1 MNCGILSPSD
11 AALNEKGGAFAARV
25 NLLGLA
31 SMRSIPVSFRP
42 RAVILGFCLSLLLS
56 ACAAKGPLV
65 PPDPPEVRDVTDL
78 PQDLFA
84 YLGPD
89 GGRSVFAPDVQAGM
103 LRGFLTGHFAPWER
117 TSPPKD
123 PGDAFWGLNHFAAKT
138 VYGENLLRRSPA
150 WMAEMRRLSRPEDFP
165 NFGRP
170 AVAVVHTSLR
180 VLPTLEPAFLNR
192 HLPGEGFPF
201 DYLQN
206 TAIWAGTPLYLSHL
220 SADGAFALAHC
231 RYASGWVPLAD
242 VAFAGPEF
250 RKEFQ
255 STPLVAVTRDRVP
268 LADEHGL
275 FRFEARVGMILP
287 LVRASARG
295 YEVLL
300 PIRDARG
307 EAVTMR
313 GLLPPSAAAPLPL
326 PATAANLARVGDS
339 MLGEPYGWGGM
350 YGHRDCSAL
359 LLDLYT
365 PFGLGLPRNSR
376 QQGKAGEYISLEGL
390 SDQDKETAI
399 LARGVPFASL
409 LWKPGHIML
418 YVGELGGRAMILH
431 DVWGLRTEERG
442 REGRHIIGRVAVTT
456 LTPGAE
462 LPELKKPEGLLLH
475 TIRGMVLLGSKNP

>member
-1 MNCGILSPSD
+1 MRTFTAPPRVH
-11 AALNEKGGAFAARV
+11 AAFPALC
-25 NLLGLA
+25 LL
-31 SMRSIPVSFRP
+31 
-42 RAVILGFCLSLLLS
+42 LLLS
-56 ACAAKGPLV
+56 ACAAKAPLV
-65 PPDPPEVRDVTDL
+65 PPDPREVRDVAAL

-84 YLGPD
+84 YVGQG
-89 GGRSVFAPDVQAGM
+89 GGRLLFAPDVQAGM
-103 LRGFLTGHFAPWER
+103 LRGFLTGYFAPWER
-117 TSPPKD
+117 TVPPKD
-123 PGDAFWGLNHFAAKT
+123 PGDAFWGLNHFSGKT
-138 VYGENLLRRSPA
+138 VYGENLLRRGPA
-150 WMAEMRRLSRPEDFP
+150 WMEEMRRLSRPEDFP

-206 TAIWAGTPLYLSHL
+206 TAVWAGTPLYLSHL

-231 RYASGWVPLAD
+231 RYASGWVPVSD

-250 RKEFQ
+250 RKKFQ
-255 STPLVAVTRDRVP
+255 AAPLVAVTRDRVS

-275 FRFEARVGMILP
+275 FRFQARVGMLLP
-287 LVRASARG
+287 LARATARG

-300 PIRDARG
+300 PVRDAQG
-307 EAVTMR
+307 EATTVR
-313 GLLPPSAAAPLPL
+313 GLLPPSDAAPLPL

-376 QQGKAGEYISLEGL
+376 QQGKAGEYVSLEGL
-390 SDQDKETAI
+390 ADQNKEAAI
-399 LARGVPFASL
+399 LARGVPFATL

-418 YVGELGGRAMILH
+418 YVGEQGGRAMILH

-442 REGRHIIGRVAVTT
+442 REGRHIIGRAAVTT
-456 LTPGAE
+456 LTPGEE
-462 LPELKKPEGLLLH
+462 LPDLKKPEGLLLH
-475 TIRGMVLLGSKNP
+475 TIRGMVLLGSKNS